1 MNRDHTGGH
10 LVTLNNRQLLAIQ
23 QLALKVNIEELVLTQ
38 APDAVVV
45 LVMRDINDNE
55 RKLALDQW
63 GQGRLVP

>member
-1 MNRDHTGGH
+1 